1 MYYRRENM
9 TFEELIEFARKEGCS
24 DVHITVGTAIA
35 LRKFGKLE
43 MLDPIPEPS
52 ESEEMILEHLSEDQK
67 SRVLGGEDLDFAMI
81 MPNRIRLRAN
91 IYHQRNHLAAT
102 YRILQESIPDFE
114 ELGIPQAI
122 RKLADEPRGLVLIT
136 GPTGSGKTTTMAAMI
151 DYINK
156 NQAKHVITIEDPIEY
171 VYPYAKSMI
180 HQREVGKDVAEF
192 STALR
197 SALREDPD
205 IILVGEM
212 RDYETISAAI
222 TAAETGHLVL
232 ATLHTTNA
240 PQTVERILDAYPP
253 HAQAQA
259 RTQLAS
265 VLKGI
270 CTQVLIPKYDGKGMV
285 MATEVLLNNE
295 AIANQIRDNKNHQIY
310 SSIQAGVAQGM
321 HSLNSDIRR
330 LERSQIITH
339 ESALKFCT
347 SKKEYE
353 NER

>member
-1 MYYRRENM
+1 M
-9 TFEELIEFARKEGCS
+9 TFEELIEYARKEGCS

-43 MLDPIPEPS
+43 MLEPIPQPY
-52 ESEEMILEHLSEDQK
+52 ESENMILEHLSEEQK
-67 SRVLGGEDLDFAMI
+67 SRVVGGEDLDFAMI
-81 MPNRIRLRAN
+81 MPNNIRLRAN

-102 YRILQESIPDFE
+102 YRILQESIPTFD
-114 ELGIPQAI
+114 ELGIPDAI

-136 GPTGSGKTTTMAAMI
+136 GPTGSGKTTPMASMV

-192 STALR
+192 ATALR

-205 IILVGEM
+205 VILVGEM
-212 RDYETISAAI
+212 RDFETISAAV

-232 ATLHTTNA
+232 ATLHTTSA
-240 PQTVERILDAYPP
+240 PQTVDRILDAYPP
-253 HAQAQA
+253 YAQAQA
-259 RTQLAS
+259 RIQLAS

-285 MATEVLLNNE
+285 MATEVLLNSD
-295 AIANQIRDNKNHQIY
+295 AIANQIRENKNHQIY
-310 SSIQAGVAQGM
+310 TSIQAGMTMGM
-321 HSLNSDIRR
+321 HTLNWDIRR
-330 LERSQIITH
+330 LERSQIITR
-339 ESALKFCT
+339 ESALRFCS
-347 SKKEYE
+347 SKKDYE

>member
-1 MYYRRENM
+1 M
-9 TFEELIEFARKEGCS
+9 TFEELIEYARKEGCS

-43 MLDPIPEPS
+43 MLEPIPQPY
-52 ESEEMILEHLSEDQK
+52 ESENMILEHLSEEQK
-67 SRVLGGEDLDFAMI
+67 SRVVGGEDLDFAMI
-81 MPNRIRLRAN
+81 MPNNIRLRAN

-102 YRILQESIPDFE
+102 YRILQESIPTFD
-114 ELGIPQAI
+114 ELGIPDAI

-136 GPTGSGKTTTMAAMI
+136 GPTGSGKTTTMASMV

-192 STALR
+192 ATALR

-205 IILVGEM
+205 VILVGEM
-212 RDYETISAAI
+212 RDFETISAAV

-232 ATLHTTNA
+232 ATLHTTSA
-240 PQTVERILDAYPP
+240 PQTVDRILDAYPP
-253 HAQAQA
+253 YAQAQA
-259 RTQLAS
+259 RIQLAS

-285 MATEVLLNNE
+285 MATEVLLNSD
-295 AIANQIRDNKNHQIY
+295 AIANQIRENKNHQIY
-310 SSIQAGVAQGM
+310 TSIQAGMTMGM
-321 HSLNSDIRR
+321 HTLNWDIRR
-330 LERSQIITH
+330 LERSQIITR
-339 ESALKFCT
+339 ESALRFCS
-347 SKKEYE
+347 SKKDYE